1 MYLTNISAWTKIN
14 VCSKHPNNGKFHVLC
29 IYNELN
35 SFSYAN
41 IFLQSYPLLIVMMVH
56 TKAWS
61 QLLKKGRLEISW
73 VVMVIHQKEHL
84 LHRGRPLP
92 LFLNASVPPRHS
104 DCLRWSSWIMT
115 FLTPYMLSSR
125 IWFWSTCSCGC
136 CLAIIS
142 KEGVGFLEVLPLPLC
157 CLVVPSLS
165 QVGLSWWEICG
176 SHLEIMS
183 VCCWRYV
190 DKDFRHHFC
199 RRTRWESWWSSISTG
214 SRYIVKVVNLRNFD
228 SGKFHACVLSSL
240 SLSFSTH
247 THMHT

>member
-1 MYLTNISAWTKIN
+1 MVEVNTAFQNTSLPHQENANVFYLYLHMYLTNISAWTKIN

-29 IYNELN
+29 IYDELN

-104 DCLRWSSWIMT
+104 DCLR
-115 FLTPYMLSSR
+115 
-125 IWFWSTCSCGC
+125 
-136 CLAIIS
+136 
-142 KEGVGFLEVLPLPLC
+142 
-157 CLVVPSLS
+157 
-165 QVGLSWWEICG
+165 
-176 SHLEIMS
+176 
-183 VCCWRYV
+183 
-190 DKDFRHHFC
+190 
-199 RRTRWESWWSSISTG
+199 
-214 SRYIVKVVNLRNFD
+214 
-228 SGKFHACVLSSL
+228 
-240 SLSFSTH
+240 
-247 THMHT
+247 